1 MKRGFLAAALAAE
14 TGSLNMSHLESIATR
29 QRQGRL
35 RDVLFVAIVAIAAV
49 VSTSTVS
56 QAVHASSIVAHR

>member
-1 MKRGFLAAALAAE
+1 
-14 TGSLNMSHLESIATR
+14 MSHLESIATR
-29 QRQGRL
+29 QRKGRV
-35 RDVLFVAIVAIAAV
+35 RDVLFVALVALVAV